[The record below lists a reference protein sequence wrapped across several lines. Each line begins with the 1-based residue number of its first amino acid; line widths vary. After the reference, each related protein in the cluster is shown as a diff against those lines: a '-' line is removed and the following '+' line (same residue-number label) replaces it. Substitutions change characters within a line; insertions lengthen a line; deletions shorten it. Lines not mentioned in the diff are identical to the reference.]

1 MINQERERKIHLLSI
16 MYSETGKEFDAFEV
30 TESQIKSVYKRSMLK
45 VHPNKRRPNE
55 REEYTRISGELSGG
69 LGDVVAMAMVNRDNK
84 GKMAFQIEVDI
95 NMYLYDKDKNKLVRK
110 LQKYKSEG
118 KIGRGALSLS
128 GVRDLL
134 RNRELSAN
142 LLNQTPVN
150 NQNQSN
156 QERRQREQNETRR
169 RANQEQRERN
179 EARRRANQEQR
190 QREQNEAR
198 RRANPEQR
206 QTEQNENL
214 SNAFATLGIFG
225 ANNRR
230 TLTGRN
236 LKNAYNSTI
245 TVSRAG
251 RKSEINAAFDR
262 IKAGRGFNVSRNN
275 TGQHAENLSN
285 AYRTLSIPI
294 SRARNLTGQR
304 LKNAYNSSIS
314 VSRAGRKP
322 EINAAFDKIKRV
334 RGFTVNRNN
343 TGDRQRQQRRQQ
355 NSNTQSQKNAERERE
370 RREQRNRLVAA
381 FTKLGYSTNSIN
393 TRTMRLYNIHKRFM
407 NIKNDYNSKSA
418 YELVKRE
425 IIQKQGFNKVM
436 REFEENKKKAEKTN
450 LKDAYAYFGYKVS
463 SMSNYITPLKLMKDW
478 QRKRAQPM
486 SSRQSEELN
495 IKYQLILQ
503 YIRSRWPEKTND
515 PNGNENE
522 IKRFGLLMRGK
533 ILKLNSNN
541 FVRNFKKIIEEYQ
554 DFFPYSNMSDI
565 LSDRIIKKHLTKTIS
580 EYYSKMNGSARTKKE
595 NLRLF
600 VKYLEELEISRFM
613 NSIKPKIIKHIDAGN
628 F

>member
-1 MINQERERKIHLLSI
+1 
-16 MYSETGKEFDAFEV
+16 
-30 TESQIKSVYKRSMLK
+30 
-45 VHPNKRRPNE
+45 
-55 REEYTRISGELSGG
+55 
-69 LGDVVAMAMVNRDNK
+69 
-84 GKMAFQIEVDI
+84 
-95 NMYLYDKDKNKLVRK
+95 
-110 LQKYKSEG
+110 
-118 KIGRGALSLS
+118 
-128 GVRDLL
+128 
-134 RNRELSAN
+134 
-142 LLNQTPVN
+142 
-150 NQNQSN
+150 
-156 QERRQREQNETRR
+156 
-169 RANQEQRERN
+169 
-179 EARRRANQEQR
+179 
-190 QREQNEAR
+190 
-198 RRANPEQR
+198 
-206 QTEQNENL
+206 
-214 SNAFATLGIFG
+214 
-225 ANNRR
+225 
-230 TLTGRN
+230 
-236 LKNAYNSTI
+236 
-245 TVSRAG
+245 
-251 RKSEINAAFDR
+251 
-262 IKAGRGFNVSRNN
+262 
-275 TGQHAENLSN
+275 
-285 AYRTLSIPI
+285 
-294 SRARNLTGQR
+294 
-304 LKNAYNSSIS
+304 
-314 VSRAGRKP
+314 
-322 EINAAFDKIKRV
+322 
-334 RGFTVNRNN
+334 
-343 TGDRQRQQRRQQ
+343 
-355 NSNTQSQKNAERERE
+355 
-370 RREQRNRLVAA
+370 
-381 FTKLGYSTNSIN
+381 
-393 TRTMRLYNIHKRFM
+393 MRLYNIHKRFM